1 MSIISNTLFTTLSV
15 IARQLVKRLKRKG
28 WREGGGEGEKDGQED
43 QEAKEEEE
51 DKLRRHTRGRRGSG
65 DVAQWQHNEAM
76 LAKQSKGD
84 KEEEMEKVRSDVE
97 RKNTR

>member
-1 MSIISNTLFTTLSV
+1 M
-15 IARQLVKRLKRKG
+15 G
-28 WREGGGEGEKDGQED
+28 GGGGGEGEKDGQED

-51 DKLRRHTRGRRGSG
+51 DKLRRRHTRGRRGSG
-65 DVAQWQHNEAM
+65 DVAQWQHSEAM
-76 LAKQSKGD
+76 LAKQPKGD